1 MPQTDK
7 EKGEINMKKR
17 IIFLMLVAILTATLC
32 ACATQEEDSAPH
44 PLSANFQTEDELV
57 EALVAFF
64 SSDNWHYE
72 TVEEITEEANAVRE
86 VLTANTAIHH
96 YFQESDE
103 AIALAQRLW
112 ASIDDETFLVFDA
125 CNTTEWYI
133 GIAENETEANTSSQV
148 RPLFFGAWHYNRPT
162 FDTVADGI
170 RDNFKDPLSVSV
182 LSGEWLFIE
191 PVDGYFEGPL
201 QYVGIVNVRATNSFG
216 GYLTKEY
223 VIEGSIRGDVKLVRE
238 YKDYERDFLGR
249 NDDFYRSYN
258 AQTYCGIYVPNTM
271 EAENNACPLSW
282 IYGS

>member
-1 MPQTDK
+1 MR
-7 EKGEINMKKR
+7 KR
-17 IIFLMLVAILTATLC
+17 IIFLILVVILTATLC
-32 ACATQEEDSAPH
+32 ACGTQKEDSAPH

-64 SSDNWHYE
+64 SSDDWHRE
-72 TVEEITEEANAVRE
+72 TVEEMTKEANAVRE

-103 AIALAQRLW
+103 AIALAHRLW
-112 ASIDDETFLVFDA
+112 ASINDETFLVFDA

-133 GIAENETEANTSSQV
+133 GIAENKTEANTSSRV
-148 RPLFFGAWHYNRPT
+148 WPLFFCVWNYNRPT

-201 QYVGIVNVRATNSFG
+201 KYVGIVNVRATNSFG
-216 GYLTKEY
+216 AYLTQEY
-223 VIEGSIRGDVKLVRE
+223 VVEGSIRGDVKLVRE

-258 AQTYCGIYVPNTM
+258 AQTDYGMYVPNAM
-271 EAENNACPLSW
+271 EAENDATPLSW
-282 IYGS
+282 IYGN